1 MLQHS
6 AESPTRIIFDVLLI
20 LILGAAVITI
30 AVAAWAQPIRDSIKK
45 NAPHIALHYFLE
57 HQKPHVPNLDVPRL

>member
-20 LILGAAVITI
+20 LVLGAAVITI
-30 AVAAWAQPIRDSIKK
+30 AVVAWAQPIRDSIKK
-45 NAPHIALHYFLE
+45 NAPHTALHYFLE